1 MSINIEKR
9 FFHPSNIKPLL
20 DEICHHLRITNN
32 EGRANT
38 KNTLESIME
47 EIYDSNQ
54 ELIES
59 KNILRNT
66 KGRKEIQIKTECRVI
81 RSFMAKEKIEF
92 NIDHLTLDIREIEK
106 IIKVVLLLLQI
117 QFREMEV
124 VEGMR
129 HLTPHQ

>member
-1 MSINIEKR
+1 MTNYKMSINIEKR

-20 DEICHHLRITNN
+20 DEICHQLRITNN

-59 KNILRNT
+59 KPTASMLDKVN
-66 KGRKEIQIKTECRVI
+66 RK
-81 RSFMAKEKIEF
+81 
-92 NIDHLTLDIREIEK
+92 
-106 IIKVVLLLLQI
+106 VLK
-117 QFREMEV
+117 
-124 VEGMR
+124 
-129 HLTPHQ
+129 